1 MTTLAVSKIRLDC
14 DGNVAKVYWSVVDLD
29 SNEHVSPEVLAPVRE
44 VVEAIQAGNDVVA
57 LFDNTVPAR
66 LQKRRFVVVQR
77 GDGAESVG
85 LRRPVVPTQQL
96 CDMAKLDR

>member
-1 MTTLAVSKIRLDC
+1 VSKIRLDC
-14 DGNVAKVYWSVVDLD
+14 DGNVAKVYWSVVDLA
-29 SNEHVSPEVLAPVRE
+29 SNEQASPEVLAPVRE

-66 LQKRRFVVVQR
+66 FQERRFVVVQR
-77 GDGAESVG
+77 GDGAKSVG
-85 LRRPVVPTQQL
+85 LRGPVVPTQQL